1 MNRVLRFNQTPD
13 RKVYVV
19 SDTHWNHNP
28 KWPVPLWKARG
39 YSSVDESNEHQR
51 TVINSTVRPN
61 DILIHLGDVTL
72 NCNEEQFEKF
82 IASLNCQTIYTL
94 WGNHN
99 SPSWNIYQREVKQT
113 LQTIISAGGIELA
126 DNHLESVEIYP
137 FQYKNMVFVGN
148 YLEAIIDGTYFV
160 MAHYP
165 IYVFNHMSK
174 GALHLCGHSHYNL
187 ELSQADNPTS
197 KILDVGWDGW
207 AKPLSI
213 DEIKAIMAKKNI
225 LAVDHHRED

>member
-1 MNRVLRFNQTPD
+1 MNKVLRFNQTPD

-28 KWPVPLWKARG
+28 KWPVPLWQARG
-39 YSSVDESNEHQR
+39 YKSVDESNEHQR
-51 TVINSTVRPN
+51 DTINKIVRPN

-82 IASLNCQTIYTL
+82 IASLNCQTIYAL

-99 SPSWNIYQREVKQT
+99 SPSWNIYQREVKKW
-113 LQTIISAGGIELA
+113 LKEPV
-126 DNHLESVEIYP
+126 ESYGDTTSDYEVYP
-137 FQYKNMVFVGN
+137 FRYKNLVFVGN

-160 MAHYP
+160 MSHYP

>member
-1 MNRVLRFNQTPD
+1 MNKTLRFNQTPEQ
-13 RKVYVV
+13 KVYVV

-28 KWPVPLWKARG
+28 KWPVPLWQARG
-39 YSSVDESNEHQR
+39 YKSVEESNEHQR
-51 TVINSTVRPN
+51 ETINKIVRPT
-61 DILIHLGDVTL
+61 DILIHLGDITL

-82 IASLNCQTIYTL
+82 IASLNCQNIYTL

-99 SPSWNIYQREVKQT
+99 SPAWKIYQREVDFLFKN
-113 LQTIISAGGIELA
+113 LAGGI
-126 DNHLESVEIYP
+126 DQGNVDLEVYP
-137 FQYKNMVFVGN
+137 FRYKNLIFVGN
-148 YLEAIIDGTYFV
+148 YLEATIDGTYFV
-160 MAHYP
+160 MSHYP

-213 DEIKAIMAKKNI
+213 DEVKTIMAKKNI